1 VRSFDSLR
9 VALVHDWL
17 TGMRG
22 GEKCLEVLCEMFP
35 RADLFTLVHERGSVS
50 AAIENRRVSE
60 SWIARLP
67 LGRRAYRWFVPLY
80 PLAIESF
87 DLSRYDLIVS
97 TSHCAAK
104 GAVTRAD
111 ALHVCYCFT
120 PVRYFWDL
128 YGEYFGPGRSGALAR
143 AMAPF
148 LAHRFRIWDRVS
160 ADRVDLFVADSE
172 HVRDRIAKHYRR
184 AAPVIYPPV
193 DTTFFTPAGDA
204 GAGSG
209 GRSSAN
215 SIRPYLVVSAL
226 VPYKGV
232 ERTIRVANRLSLPLR
247 IVGTGPDRDRLT
259 RIAGPTVR
267 FDGWLS
273 QDALR
278 EAYRGCRVLIQSHE
292 EDFGIAPLEA
302 MACGRSVIALGKGG
316 AAEVVAPGTGVLYS
330 DESDDGLAAAI
341 ADWERRA
348 FDGAAL
354 RRHALG
360 FSRED
365 YRDRMGRVLREAWSA
380 FEGRDGDPWRV
391 ERAAAPSS
399 SEATVDR
406 ATAEFPL
413 DRPRRSDA
421 FSPDVASSG

>member
-1 VRSFDSLR
+1 VRAFDSLR

-22 GEKCLEVLCEMFP
+22 GEKCLEVICEMFP

-50 AAIENRRVSE
+50 AAIENRRVTE
-60 SWIARLP
+60 SWIARFP
-67 LGRRAYRWFVPLY
+67 MGRRGYRWFVPLY
-80 PLAIESF
+80 PLAVESF

-104 GAVTRAD
+104 GVVTRAD

-143 AMAPF
+143 AAAPL

-160 ADRVDLFVADSE
+160 ADRVDLFVADSD

-193 DTTFFTPAGDA
+193 DTAFFTPAEGT
-204 GAGSG
+204 GTGPGSG
-209 GRSSAN
+209 SGIGAASAA
-215 SIRPYLVVSAL
+215 SAARPYLAVSAL

-232 ERTIRVANRLSLPLR
+232 ERTIRVANRLALPLR
-247 IVGTGPDRDRLT
+247 VVGTGPDRERLSQ
-259 RIAGPTVR
+259 IAGPTVR

-278 EAYRGCRVLIQSHE
+278 EAYRGCRALIQAHE

-302 MACGRSVIALGKGG
+302 MACGRSVIAFEKGG
-316 AAEVVAPGTGVLYS
+316 AAEVVAPGTGVLYE

-341 ADWERRA
+341 GEWERRA

-360 FSRED
+360 FSREN
-365 YRDRMGRVLREAWSA
+365 YRARMGRVLREAWSA
-380 FEGRDGDPWRV
+380 FERRDGDPWRV
-391 ERAAAPSS
+391 ERAAAPSI
-399 SEATVDR
+399 SEATV
-406 ATAEFPL
+406 
-413 DRPRRSDA
+413 
-421 FSPDVASSG
+421 V

>member
-1 VRSFDSLR
+1 VARPFDSLR

-50 AAIENRRVSE
+50 PVIENRRVNE

-67 LGRRAYRWFVPLY
+67 MGRRAYRWFVPFY
-80 PLAIESF
+80 PLAVESF
-87 DLSRYDLIVS
+87 DLSRYDLVVS

-128 YGEYFGPGRSGALAR
+128 YGEYFGHGRSGAVAR
-143 AMAPF
+143 AVAPF

-160 ADRVDLFVADSE
+160 ADRVDLFVADSN

-184 AAPVIYPPV
+184 TSPVVYPPV
-193 DTTFFTPAGDA
+193 DTAFFTPAPDA
-204 GAGSG
+204 GRGNDDA
-209 GRSSAN
+209 
-215 SIRPYLVVSAL
+215 RPYLVVSAL

-247 IVGTGPDRDRLT
+247 VVGTGPERARLAT
-259 RIAGPTVR
+259 IAGPTVR
-267 FDGWLS
+267 FDGWLG

-278 EAYRGCRVLIQSHE
+278 EAYRDCRALIQAHE

-316 AAEVVAPGTGVLYS
+316 AAEVVAPGTGVLYF

-341 ADWERRA
+341 GEWERRA
-348 FDGAAL
+348 FDAADL
-354 RRHALG
+354 RRHALT
-360 FSRED
+360 FSREH
-365 YRDRMGRVLREAWSA
+365 YRRRMDGLLRDAWSA
-380 FEGRDGDPWRV
+380 FEGRDGDPWRA
-391 ERAAAPSS
+391 ERAAAP
-399 SEATVDR
+399 AAA
-406 ATAEFPL
+406 ATAES
-413 DRPRRSDA
+413 R
-421 FSPDVASSG
+421 